1 MSTNV
6 SLANAG
12 TSLNFDGQAL
22 QNQQEA
28 EIERE
33 EQLQQHELRQLLSNA
48 FDDLEDDILSVASS
62 EGDSVNISHASV
74 HQESFRGPFSP
85 VAVQHDGAVSERS
98 ESLAA
103 RTPSTAASPA
113 VASPHSSV
121 TQSSSKPSPFF
132 LDTSIQSS
140 SSKSNTGNGRFLQST
155 QRDLLHFTA
164 EQKWSSFGTHFRG
177 QNQPERSE
185 YNQGKVIPHDDG
197 NLDSAGE
204 YYKYPP
210 HGRSDYTL
218 QHENQHLDDSSQQ
231 LQHGFS
237 NPSEQHGY
245 SDPREKAK
253 CSQYWMDSTGTSGSH
268 NGHSYG
274 NQTESGLPSH
284 TSSNPLHG
292 QYTDVGQMYQNYSQ
306 PAGSRQQFLQSYA
319 YEAHPV
325 EHDFETAARQNSS
338 DNSTQHVTSSFDWE
352 RNRESETGPRT
363 YAPTAYSSTQG
374 WQHVPEHDVPVE
386 DNAWYKDS
394 SVSRDRQFK
403 GVDFS
408 LPSDAQGNDK
418 STSEDDF
425 LGDYKVLY
433 KKSRPVSQTEPA
445 KAAELD
451 IQQDF
456 VHQEGFNEE
465 MRQLSQLQILYRS
478 RGRQLE
484 DVSAELEKVQLES
497 AKERRM
503 LKHLLSVA
511 TGEKEGV
518 ERSLQESQKL
528 LQEAKE
534 TQSQVSGKLQ
544 ATEVQLQAMKE
555 AKEELS
561 KRLQSAETTIE
572 NLTHQLAELRES
584 DSLSQARS
592 QHDAV
597 VSSMQQR
604 FDKEILTLKE
614 KLDAANESIAEK
626 NKEIAGLWKQV
637 SQQTQLAEQA
647 QISRGETINQLTR
660 SLEESQ
666 RRCQG
671 LLEASSTEEV
681 SVLKAQLQ
689 QALVSKSMADS
700 MCTSLQT
707 EMREL
712 KEQLSMLESASSLG
726 AFSGSL
732 TPQGTV
738 YTDDSM
744 ADLGIRKTLDFST
757 PDSAAKF
764 DGSQSSEDLI
774 RSLRRELER
783 CLVSNKQKRVLVV
796 ELQEQKRHL
805 QQQVTEV
812 QEELA
817 ATRKLVDS
825 QQVKLKSF
833 QDRFGDGLQGSA
845 VESRLNKEIEN
856 LQREKLA
863 LSQDIDD
870 YKMRLNEVS
879 TSEERLTEVNRKLNQ
894 QIAEMVREHDED
906 KRESIDRCRR
916 TCEDAHI
923 TAREHLE
930 RSLRSEFFADK
941 QELILKYEKQL
952 TDSREAV
959 QQLQEELDRVKEMYV
974 ESSRSLAQQDDKLR
988 TDYNNNLHAELNKEL
1003 ELKEQWEREQAEAVR
1018 QAVKA
1023 TQDEW
1028 EEKIKQKTQEL
1039 EQRFAAEQAQ
1049 WEREKQTT
1057 METLIQQRLEKE
1069 RRSWQVQT
1077 DREALD
1083 QVDMAV
1089 EAAKRQWADETRQ
1102 ELLAVKAELEQCSL
1116 THQAELAQIEEKWQ
1130 RELADERAALEK
1142 ELKTRFQ
1149 NTLQQEVEQRLADQ
1163 KKMLMSEAEST
1174 LLHKLTELEAVKTE
1188 ELERRMKEE
1197 KEWLEAELTKRLET
1211 ETKNAVDLARTQW
1224 ETNFSE
1230 ERKKMADSGTQE
1242 VARWRAEV
1250 TRLQGELKAQAAQWE
1265 DAQSRLIREKDE
1277 ERRRAVTKVRS
1288 QCEEDYHRFMEDN
1301 KATLD
1306 SALAAARQE
1315 HCREMEEQAARHKE
1329 EMAALRAVEQE
1340 LRKALADSRSGDK
1353 SPGNRLTPSTDQQL
1367 ARKLEKLKKEIGQRD
1382 ELLRQADT
1390 HMEQEVR
1397 RLRESLE
1404 ENYTRQREK
1413 DSLRVQAQY
1422 TQAMHISQKERTRL
1436 ERQLETVM
1444 EELRQEKERH
1454 AEQVESMKARLAEQA
1469 ESLERLAEQ
1478 DDVEEVLSQLQQ
1490 EKEEKEQVL
1499 NQLHDS
1505 HTVIDRLSQERD
1517 SLISQL
1523 AGKDAHLQEER
1534 SRLSGRVSECQAA
1547 IKALDAER
1555 TSLADKLDSVT
1566 QQHTEELVGVRHK
1579 LDQTK
1584 ARLRQVEAALS
1595 AVNKQHREDVQKVT
1609 ETMTNSHQHEIQELH
1624 TQLAQ
1629 IKKQHELMLEEVEQK
1644 HQAEK
1649 QDMMEQV
1656 RRQAQRALAH
1666 TPTQTDND
1674 DSLYNLKGQ
1683 YVNTVHKIKG
1693 EVMSHISMSNQRAA
1707 MTIKN
1712 EIRMERQR
1720 TIQHLHRRCRSR
1732 LRRVIQGQS
1741 EGCGGEEVWQM
1752 MDAAL
1757 DSLFDSVSSSLSA
1770 TPSTSAGVTPRSS
1783 EEDGMA
1789 SDVAVDTERGPM
1801 DEKHHDLPVPHQRPG
1816 HANTSSSSG
1825 NQSVGAFSTPQSV
1838 ESDRYALPSALG
1850 KVELFDQGQ
1859 SDMSLAELQ
1868 GSGVF
1873 FPLVPDET
1881 ASVTD
1886 VLSDTDQDFKQP
1898 LPLRK
1903 GNKHKSKLEEL
1914 SQKLAKFP
1922 VKGGKTITA
1931 PGLQTATK
1939 TFPVFS
1945 KEPTKSQADAM
1956 FSPKL
1961 HRKSWVKEEMGVS
1974 GESVGWKDVDAGVW
1988 TEAVGSTNLWQA
2000 YTDLKDMELSD
2011 KQPRRQLRFQSQTF
2025 MDGYTDSDTDCRNG
2039 ETDMEGNRLAATT
2052 AEKETAVKSSTHRS
2066 ALVSRSSDFS
2076 RKIKT
2081 LSVRYKSMEDLIPES
2096 SVDELP
2102 VPGSLKQSH
2111 TTPDLFR
2118 PKDYDPS
2125 QSYTPH
2131 KEKEK
2136 SLTNTVPSKLL
2147 LNPKNFL
2154 SKPAQKPV
2162 STGGKPEGREPE
2174 TLDSMMAR
2182 LGFSKTTLNM
2192 ASADTADEDDD
2203 TFLPKGR
2210 HSDSFVFNNRKSAF
2224 STGRKSDSFMQ
2235 EKMPLPG
2242 HGKEPLEHG
2251 ASKEPRA
2258 HSAGD
2263 VSCSRSHQQD
2273 GHSSGKFSSKQLDLH
2288 RLLKPE
2294 PSKEPTVPRHISH
2307 SHTRHGHRHRSDD
2320 LVQRS
2325 LEEHQVKE
2333 KFYPPL
2339 SHNERSKSRSEQALH
2354 VLGEAFGT
2362 GVGRDGGDSVYHYT
2376 PLQRLLSP
2384 ASPSTSLLSTYSV
2397 SEGDLRLTPYEIVGK
2412 ESERF

>member
-1 MSTNV
+1 MV
-6 SLANAG
+6 S
-12 TSLNFDGQAL
+12 
-22 QNQQEA
+22 
-28 EIERE
+28 
-33 EQLQQHELRQLLSNA
+33 
-48 FDDLEDDILSVASS
+48 
-62 EGDSVNISHASV
+62 
-74 HQESFRGPFSP
+74 
-85 VAVQHDGAVSERS
+85 
-98 ESLAA
+98 
-103 RTPSTAASPA
+103 
-113 VASPHSSV
+113 
-121 TQSSSKPSPFF
+121 
-132 LDTSIQSS
+132 
-140 SSKSNTGNGRFLQST
+140 
-155 QRDLLHFTA
+155 
-164 EQKWSSFGTHFRG
+164 
-177 QNQPERSE
+177 PE
-185 YNQGKVIPHDDG
+185 
-197 NLDSAGE
+197 
-204 YYKYPP
+204 
-210 HGRSDYTL
+210 
-218 QHENQHLDDSSQQ
+218 
-231 LQHGFS
+231 
-237 NPSEQHGY
+237 
-245 SDPREKAK
+245 
-253 CSQYWMDSTGTSGSH
+253 
-268 NGHSYG
+268 
-274 NQTESGLPSH
+274 
-284 TSSNPLHG
+284 
-292 QYTDVGQMYQNYSQ
+292 
-306 PAGSRQQFLQSYA
+306 
-319 YEAHPV
+319 
-325 EHDFETAARQNSS
+325 
-338 DNSTQHVTSSFDWE
+338 
-352 RNRESETGPRT
+352 
-363 YAPTAYSSTQG
+363 
-374 WQHVPEHDVPVE
+374 
-386 DNAWYKDS
+386 
-394 SVSRDRQFK
+394 
-403 GVDFS
+403 
-408 LPSDAQGNDK
+408 
-418 STSEDDF
+418 
-425 LGDYKVLY
+425 
-433 KKSRPVSQTEPA
+433 
-445 KAAELD
+445 
-451 IQQDF
+451 
-456 VHQEGFNEE
+456 
-465 MRQLSQLQILYRS
+465 
-478 RGRQLE
+478 
-484 DVSAELEKVQLES
+484 
-497 AKERRM
+497 
-503 LKHLLSVA
+503 
-511 TGEKEGV
+511 
-518 ERSLQESQKL
+518 
-528 LQEAKE
+528 
-534 TQSQVSGKLQ
+534 
-544 ATEVQLQAMKE
+544 
-555 AKEELS
+555 
-561 KRLQSAETTIE
+561 
-572 NLTHQLAELRES
+572 
-584 DSLSQARS
+584 
-592 QHDAV
+592 
-597 VSSMQQR
+597 
-604 FDKEILTLKE
+604 
-614 KLDAANESIAEK
+614 
-626 NKEIAGLWKQV
+626 
-637 SQQTQLAEQA
+637 
-647 QISRGETINQLTR
+647 
-660 SLEESQ
+660 
-666 RRCQG
+666 
-671 LLEASSTEEV
+671 
-681 SVLKAQLQ
+681 
-689 QALVSKSMADS
+689 
-700 MCTSLQT
+700 
-707 EMREL
+707 
-712 KEQLSMLESASSLG
+712 
-726 AFSGSL
+726 
-732 TPQGTV
+732 
-738 YTDDSM
+738 
-744 ADLGIRKTLDFST
+744 
-757 PDSAAKF
+757 
-764 DGSQSSEDLI
+764 SSEDLI

-833 QDRFGDGLQGSA
+833 QDRFGDGLQG
-845 VESRLNKEIEN
+845 
-856 LQREKLA
+856 
-863 LSQDIDD
+863 
-870 YKMRLNEVS
+870 
-879 TSEERLTEVNRKLNQ
+879 EERLTEVNRKLNQ

-906 KRESIDRCRR
+906 KRESID
-916 TCEDAHI
+916 
-923 TAREHLE
+923 
-930 RSLRSEFFADK
+930 
-941 QELILKYEKQL
+941 
-952 TDSREAV
+952 REAV

-988 TDYNNNLHAELNKEL
+988 TDYNNNLHAELNKLRETLEEEKQEAVRAETERLEAEMEELREKLENKLKQEMKQQTEVQEL

-1230 ERKKMADSGTQE
+1230 ERKKMADSGTQ
-1242 VARWRAEV
+1242 
-1250 TRLQGELKAQAAQWE
+1250 
-1265 DAQSRLIREKDE
+1265 
-1277 ERRRAVTKVRS
+1277 
-1288 QCEEDYHRFMEDN
+1288 
-1301 KATLD
+1301 
-1306 SALAAARQE
+1306 
-1315 HCREMEEQAARHKE
+1315 EEQAARHKE

-1566 QQHTEELVGVRHK
+1566 QQHTEELVG
-1579 LDQTK
+1579 
-1584 ARLRQVEAALS
+1584 
-1595 AVNKQHREDVQKVT
+1595 
-1609 ETMTNSHQHEIQELH
+1609 
-1624 TQLAQ
+1624 

-2081 LSVRYKSMEDLIPES
+2081 LS
-2096 SVDELP
+2096 
-2102 VPGSLKQSH
+2102 
-2111 TTPDLFR
+2111 
-2118 PKDYDPS
+2118 
-2125 QSYTPH
+2125 
-2131 KEKEK
+2131 
-2136 SLTNTVPSKLL
+2136 
-2147 LNPKNFL
+2147 
-2154 SKPAQKPV
+2154 
-2162 STGGKPEGREPE
+2162 
-2174 TLDSMMAR
+2174 
-2182 LGFSKTTLNM
+2182 
-2192 ASADTADEDDD
+2192 
-2203 TFLPKGR
+2203 
-2210 HSDSFVFNNRKSAF
+2210 
-2224 STGRKSDSFMQ
+2224 
-2235 EKMPLPG
+2235 
-2242 HGKEPLEHG
+2242 
-2251 ASKEPRA
+2251 
-2258 HSAGD
+2258 
-2263 VSCSRSHQQD
+2263 
-2273 GHSSGKFSSKQLDLH
+2273 
-2288 RLLKPE
+2288 
-2294 PSKEPTVPRHISH
+2294 
-2307 SHTRHGHRHRSDD
+2307 
-2320 LVQRS
+2320 RS

-2354 VLGEAFGT
+2354 VLGGGGGCGAMRMSDQQYTLRFQRRFGFGFRAFKKFPELI
-2362 GVGRDGGDSVYHYT
+2362 
-2376 PLQRLLSP
+2376 PL
-2384 ASPSTSLLSTYSV
+2384 AAIISTACLGAATFMGYALATKPDV
-2397 SEGDLRLTPYEIVGK
+2397 SDLVLQMIVMNQKYAPIPELEQLKREIG
-2412 ESERF
+2412 SYRP